1 MSAPTPA
8 SDLSTK
14 HSRFSPVTA
23 VFLIVLVDMLG
34 YTIILPLLPFY
45 AAKFG
50 ASPFTIG
57 LLFASFAIC
66 QLLSGPILGR
76 LSDRMGRKPLLML
89 SQVGT
94 CLGFLIVCFAGNLFW
109 VFVGRILDGLTAGNI
124 SLAQAAM
131 SDHTAP
137 RERAKAFGKIGI
149 AFGIGF
155 LIGPALSGFLAQFSY
170 QAPILVGAG
179 LSALSIAA
187 TYFLLPQDAPLKKSE
202 AASEKAP
209 FRIFEVQSLINFFR
223 IPHVRLRLI
232 QIFLFILSFATYT
245 SGIALFA
252 NRQLTING
260 QPFGPSEVAY
270 LLAYG
275 GLLGII
281 LQGFI
286 VGKLVHHFGEQKLVK
301 AGFISMAV
309 GFAILSFAHR
319 LPLALFALTFASFGH
334 GVLRPSL
341 SSLLSQSATRHEQG
355 ALLGVSQSMQ
365 SIAQVLSPLIGG
377 YLIDRSMTASWAV
390 SASIFAGIGLCME
403 WAGRRFSGRGKSS
416 PAASR

>member
-1 MSAPTPA
+1 MSAPTQD
-8 SDLSTK
+8 SDLSAK
-14 HSRFSPVTA
+14 NSRFSPVTA

-50 ASPFTIG
+50 ASPLTIG
-57 LLFASFAIC
+57 LLLASFAIC
-66 QLLSGPILGR
+66 QLISGPMLGR

-94 CLGFLIVCFAGNLFW
+94 CVGFLILGFAGNLFW

-124 SLAQAAM
+124 SLAQAAI
-131 SDHTAP
+131 SDYTAP

-187 TYFLLPQDAPLKKSE
+187 TYFLLPQDKPSKKSE
-202 AASEKAP
+202 AAAAKEP
-209 FRIFEVQSLINFFR
+209 FRIFEVRSLINFFR

-245 SGIALFA
+245 SGIALFS

-309 GFAILSFAHR
+309 GFTILSFAHR

-341 SSLLSQSATRHEQG
+341 SSLLSQSANRHEQG

-377 YLIDRSMTASWAV
+377 YLIDRGMTASWAV

-403 WAGRRFSGRGKSS
+403 WVGTRFSDRRKGS
-416 PAASR
+416 PAES